1 MTSRVPSYIC
11 KTAINQ
17 TLTFLMS
24 RPLRVFRAHLISIFL
39 WCTFAAALHLLLRP
53 KTWLLFCYVLLKEI
67 PYFACL
73 RPTSSGGISFQKGE
87 IKHQQFWPSKSYFCR
102 EEAYFAFLEDF
113 PSHFSRS
120 ARLFCSWKM
129 KSLTSEISL
138 EKQRSIAAAA
148 AGLYIFYHLKCIDM
162 MSESWEKA
170 TLARITFE
178 IC

>member
-87 IKHQQFWPSKSYFCR
+87 IKHQQFWPSKSYFCG
-102 EEAYFAFLEDF
+102 EEAYFASWRIFRAIFQGLLDF
-113 PSHFSRS
+113 SALGKWKVWPVKSAWRSNVVSRQQ
-120 ARLFCSWKM
+120 LLDF
-129 KSLTSEISL
+129 IS
-138 EKQRSIAAAA
+138 SI
-148 AGLYIFYHLKCIDM
+148 I
-162 MSESWEKA
+162 
-170 TLARITFE
+170 
-178 IC
+178 